1 MGLTDYH
8 RDEVPT
14 KRVIIA
20 DAEKVFVLADSSKFD
35 RSAPYR
41 VCDLSDLDGIVADVP
56 FPDGPEWA
64 GLARRLN
71 VLASAA
77 PPP

>member
-1 MGLTDYH
+1 VGLTDYH

-20 DAEKVFVLADSSKFD
+20 NAERVLVLADSSKFD

-41 VCDLSDLDGIVADVP
+41 VCDLSDLDGIVTDAP
-56 FPDGPEWA
+56 FPGGPEWA

-71 VLASAA
+71 VLAPPA
-77 PPP
+77 P